1 MNNLVVDNVVTL
13 YKSLSPIQLAGVVS
27 LNWRG
32 FPSLESGQCIFAPKL
47 HREYAEMLARQLEM
61 ASYQAGFVVSFRVY
75 ECFLQQFERGSVAYY
90 EHEEYRIP
98 VTAIDALN
106 RSLVGKIELLSGFA
120 TPSVMQY
127 TYPDSGWAGLV
138 NQ

>member
-1 MNNLVVDNVVTL
+1 MNNLVLDEVITL

-27 LNWRG
+27 LNWRA
-32 FPSLESGQCIFAPKL
+32 FPRFDGDQRIFAPKL

-61 ASYQAGFVVSFRVY
+61 ASFQAGFVVSFRVY
-75 ECFLQQFERGSVAYY
+75 ACFLQQFERGSVAYH

-106 RSLVGKIELLSGFA
+106 RSLVGKIELVSGFA
-120 TPSVMQY
+120 APSVVQFV
-127 TYPDSGWAGLV
+127 YPEGGLTGIV
-138 NQ
+138 A